1 MADGLTLGEAIRAIR
16 RKRRYSQ
23 RAVSDASIYTA
34 EDGTRVAGISDTALL
49 RIENGERTNPHL
61 ATLLPV
67 CEVLD
72 IEIRLTPNG
81 VQVIDLHEE
90 DES

>member
-1 MADGLTLGEAIRAIR
+1 MDSGLTLGEAIRAIR
-16 RKRRYSQ
+16 RRRGYSQ
-23 RAVSDASIYTA
+23 RSLSDASSYA
-34 EDGTRVAGISDTALL
+34 GQDGRMVPGISDTALL
-49 RIENGERTNPHL
+49 RIENGERANPHL

-81 VQVIDLHEE
+81 VQVIDLQEE
-90 DES
+90 AE